1 MNPKLQFLKKKKV
14 IIAIAVIVLAGGYW
28 IYKNNQTKTAEA
40 QYITSP
46 AEKGTLTVSVS
57 GTGQVSASNQI
68 DIKPNAAG
76 KIIKVSAKQGQQ
88 VKAGDIL
95 VQLDAGDA
103 QKSVRDAQANLDSAK
118 LSLEKL
124 KQPADSL
131 SILQAQNALASAK
144 TSYDKLVLSQQ
155 SDYKKAQD
163 TEQSSLDNIVKGYEN
178 SFNDISNAFLDLPGI
193 ISKLND
199 ILYSY
204 EIQQSQSVIADGTEN
219 GNALINTL
227 GPARREQ
234 MRDLVNIAE
243 NDYQAARTKYD
254 QAFSNYKDIDRYSDQ
269 ATIESMLSETLETA
283 KSIAQAEK
291 SANNMLNAWVDL
303 RSQEDRGTFAKV
315 TEYQSDLSGFVSKTN
330 SHISNILSAQ
340 TSLKDNKNSLENAKS
355 DLTDMDKNNPL
366 DLASAKQSIDE
377 KQASLDKLLTGP
389 DSYDLKTQ
397 QLSIQQKQNALSD
410 AREKLADYSVK
421 APLSGTIASF
431 SASLNDQA
439 SSASAIAT
447 IITDQQIAEVSLNEV
462 DVAKIKTGQKTTLT
476 FDAVEDLS
484 MTGAV
489 AEIDSIGTV
498 TQGVVSYNVK
508 IAFDTQDDRIKPG
521 MSATANILTN
531 VRPDVLLVPSAAVK
545 TQGNSSYVQILENG
559 QPKKQD
565 VQIGL
570 SNDTSTEIISGLN
583 EGDSVV
589 TQTITSTTTSSAS
602 TSQQKSGTSLMQGL
616 GGGGG
621 TVIRSG
627 GGNATFISK

>member
-1 MNPKLQFLKKKKV
+1 MNPKLNFLKKKKV
-14 IIAIAVIVLAGGYW
+14 IIAIAVIILAGGYW
-28 IYKNNQTKTAEA
+28 TYKNNYTKTAEA

-46 AEKGTLTVSVS
+46 TEKGTLTVSVS
-57 GTGQVSASNQI
+57 GTGQVSASNQV
-68 DIKPNAAG
+68 DIKPNASG
-76 KIIKVSAKQGQQ
+76 KIIKVAAKQGQQ
-88 VKAGDIL
+88 VKAGDTL

-103 QKSVRDAQANLDSAK
+103 QDSVRDAQANLDSAK

-131 SILQAQNALASAK
+131 SIMQAQNALASAK

-155 SDYKKAQD
+155 NDYKKSQD
-163 TEQSSLDNIVKGYEN
+163 TEQTALDNIVKSYED

-193 ISKLND
+193 TSKLND

-204 EIQQSQSVIADGTEN
+204 EIQQSQSIIANGTEN
-219 GNALINTL
+219 GDALINTL
-227 GPARREQ
+227 DLARREQ

-269 ATIESMLSETLETA
+269 ATIESMLNETLETA

-303 RSQEDRGTFAKV
+303 RSQEDHGTFAKV
-315 TEYQSDLSGFVSKTN
+315 TDYQSDLSGFVSKTN

-366 DLASAKQSIDE
+366 DLTSAKQSIDE
-377 KQASLDKLLTGP
+377 KQASLDKLLAGP
-389 DSYDLKTQ
+389 DSFDLKTQ

-431 SASLNDQA
+431 SANLNDQA
-439 SSASAIAT
+439 SSATAIAT

-476 FDAVEDLS
+476 FDAVDGLTI
-484 MTGAV
+484 TGTV

-521 MSATANILTN
+521 MSATANILTD

-559 QPKKQD
+559 QPKDQT

-570 SNDTSTEIISGLN
+570 SNDTSTEIMSGLN

-589 TQTITSTTTSSAS
+589 TQTITSTTAGSAA

-621 TVIRSG
+621 TMIRA
-627 GGNATFISK
+627 GGNASFGK

>member
-1 MNPKLQFLKKKKV
+1 MNPKLNFLKKKKV
-14 IIAIAVIVLAGGYW
+14 IAAIVVVIVIGGYW
-28 IYKNNQTKTAEA
+28 IYKNSQTKTAEA
-40 QYITSP
+40 QYITSA

-57 GTGQVSASNQI
+57 GTGQVSASNQV
-68 DIKPNAAG
+68 DIKPNASG
-76 KIIKVSAKQGQQ
+76 KIIKVAAKQGQQ
-88 VKAGDIL
+88 VKTGDVL

-103 QKSVRDAQANLDSAK
+103 QDSVRDAQANLDSAK

-155 SDYKKAQD
+155 NDYKKSQD
-163 TEQSSLDNIVKGYEN
+163 TEQTALDNIVKGYED

-193 ISKLND
+193 ASKLND

-204 EIQQSQSVIADGTEN
+204 EIQQSQSIIANGTEN
-219 GNALINTL
+219 GDALINTL
-227 GPARREQ
+227 DLARREQ

-243 NDYQAARTKYD
+243 NDYQTARTKYD
-254 QAFSNYKDIDRYSDQ
+254 QAFSSYKDIDRNSDQ
-269 ATIESMLSETLETA
+269 ATIESMLNETLETA
-283 KSIAQAEK
+283 KSLAQAEK
-291 SANNMLNAWVDL
+291 SANNMLNGWVDL
-303 RSQEDRGTFAKV
+303 RSQEDHGTFVKV
-315 TEYQSDLSGFVSKTN
+315 TDYQSNLSGFISKTN
-330 SHISNILSAQ
+330 SHISDILSAQ
-340 TSLKDNKNSLENAKS
+340 TSLKDNKNSLENAKN

-366 DLASAKQSIDE
+366 DLTSAKQSINE
-377 KQASLDKLLTGP
+377 KQASLDKLLAGP
-389 DSYDLKTQ
+389 DSFDLKTQ

-431 SASLNDQA
+431 SANLNDQA
-439 SSASAIAT
+439 SSATAIAT

-476 FDAVEDLS
+476 FDAVDELTI
-484 MTGAV
+484 TGTV

-559 QPKKQD
+559 QPKNQT

-570 SNDTSTEIISGLN
+570 SNDTSTEIMSGLN
-583 EGDSVV
+583 EGDPVI
-589 TQTITSTTTSSAS
+589 TQTITSTTAGSAS
-602 TSQQKSGTSLMQGL
+602 TSQQKTGTSLIPDM
-616 GGGGG
+616 GGGSG
-621 TVIRSG
+621 TTMRAG
-627 GGNATFISK
+627 GGNATFIGR